1 MTFPRNFITQIDELA
16 DVFVTATEPT
26 QRHNGDSLSGD
37 EVWLDLSVSPPLWK
51 VYDETVPEWTTI
63 GASGGGG
70 GGGLSWGDPILSGNG
85 PGGGQ
90 DDEFDDDTVAVAW
103 TNVAPTGSVTASE
116 SGDVLSLLL
125 SGQASSDLAGVV
137 KAITGTPAAPT
148 TVEAAL
154 RWMSNSTVVFTG
166 LVFSDGT
173 SATSTAIF
181 AGFVGSGGTPRIAFR
196 EGTFTAMGTETQLAV
211 LNDDGGGGL
220 IAPWMHVRLKWTATN
235 TFACEVSPDGA
246 SWFTFATRTFSLS
259 PTHYGIVGST
269 WGGGSGGQIVTAEY
283 FRVS

>member
-70 GGGLSWGDPILSGNG
+70 GGGLTWGDPILAGNG

-90 DDEFDDDTVAVAW
+90 DDEFDDDTVAGAW
-103 TNVAPTGSVTASE
+103 TTVAPTGTATLSE
-116 SGDVLSLLL
+116 SGDVMSLLL
-125 SGQASSDLAGVV
+125 EGQSTSDLAAAV
-137 KAITGTPAAPT
+137 KAISGTPSAPT
-148 TVEAAL
+148 TIEVAL
-154 RWMSNSTVVFTG
+154 RWLSLSLVVFSG
-166 LVFSDGT
+166 LVFSNGT
-173 SATSTAIF
+173 SATSNAIF
-181 AGFVGSGGTPRIAFR
+181 AGYVQSSGNPRIAFR
-196 EGTFTAMGTETQLAV
+196 EGTFTNLATETEIDTGPSSGDGAV
-211 LNDDGGGGL
+211 WS
-220 IAPWMHVRLKWTATN
+220 PWLHMKMIWSAAN
-235 TFACEVSPDGA
+235 TFQLEISPDGV
-246 SWFTFATRTFSLS
+246 SWLTFASRTFSLT
-259 PTHYGIVGST
+259 PTHYGIAGST
-269 WGGGSGGQIVTAEY
+269 WGGNDQIITAEY